1 MQRWLH
7 AFLASIVAASL
18 VVLAPAT
25 AEPANEFPTS
35 TTNDSTQISGETSGL
50 GSDVIVQHAAPAV
63 SISLQ
68 RGGWLGPLTTM
79 LRDEPV
85 SVSVGVDGALMFHVR
100 GSHLRTPAS
109 NEKLLLS
116 MALFDHFDPATRIP
130 TTAKTGSRIVRGVL
144 RGNLWIVGAG
154 DPEIHDR
161 DMGRLADAVVGAGI
175 RRIRGSVIGDTRP
188 FAHDDFAKGWR
199 RYFPR
204 SVMPPPTA
212 LTFDSNLDADGEIV
226 HDPERRAAA
235 SLTRALRSNGVRVG
249 GAPRMGRPSARL
261 RDVAA
266 IASARLGS
274 IIARMDNDSIN
285 FDAEVLGKYL
295 GRSVRGTGTIANGA
309 AVIRAYASARG
320 VDVTA
325 HDSSGLSYANRVTT
339 DGILHL
345 LWDADEQ
352 TWMPSLMSAL
362 PKGGRG
368 TLEGRLSGVKVRA
381 KTGTL
386 DGISALSGWVWLE
399 RSSTWAEFSILS
411 HGLSKSD
418 AMAIEN
424 TVVRT
429 LAKKAT
435 MP

>member
-1 MQRWLH
+1 MPRWLH
-7 AFLASIVAASL
+7 ALIASIVAATL

-25 AEPANEFPTS
+25 AEPANEFPSPATGS
-35 TTNDSTQISGETSGL
+35 SIQISGRTSG
-50 GSDVIVQHAAPAV
+50 VIVASPAASTA
-63 SISLQ
+63 SRHRQQGSWLRSLQ
-68 RGGWLGPLTTM
+68 LM

-85 SVSVGVDGALMFHVR
+85 SVSAGVDGTVMFHVR

-130 TTAKTGSRIVRGVL
+130 TTAETGSRILRGVL

-154 DPEIHDR
+154 DPEIRDR
-161 DMGRLADAVVGAGI
+161 DMGRLAQAVVAAGI

-188 FAHDDFAKGWR
+188 FAHDDFAKGWKS
-199 RYFPR
+199 YFPA

-212 LTFDSNLDADGEIV
+212 LTFDSNLDSDGEIV

-249 GAPRMGRPSARL
+249 GPPRMGRPSGGL
-261 RDVAA
+261 RDIAS

-274 IIARMDNDSIN
+274 IIARMDHDSIN

-295 GRSVRGTGTIANGA
+295 GQSVRGAPGTIAKGA
-309 AVIRAYASARG
+309 AAIRGYASARG
-320 VDVTA
+320 VEVTA

-339 DGILHL
+339 DGIVRL
-345 LWDADEQ
+345 LSDADEQ
-352 TWMPSLMSAL
+352 TWLPSLMSAL
-362 PKGGRG
+362 PKGGQG
-368 TLEGRLSGVKVRA
+368 TLEGRLTSVTVRA

-399 RSSTWAEFSILS
+399 RSNAWAEFSILS
-411 HGLSKSD
+411 RGLSKSD
-418 AMAIEN
+418 AVVIEN

-435 MP
+435 VP